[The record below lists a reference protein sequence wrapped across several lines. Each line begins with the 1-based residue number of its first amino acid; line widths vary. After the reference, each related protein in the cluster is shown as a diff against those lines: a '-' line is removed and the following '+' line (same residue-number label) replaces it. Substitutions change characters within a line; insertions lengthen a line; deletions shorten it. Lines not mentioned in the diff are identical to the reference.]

1 MTDFLLEILSEEI
14 PAGMQK
20 AAAENFAK
28 IASEILT
35 KNNLVFTFEQLNS
48 FITPRRLTLYISNL
62 EASQKTPATKKVG
75 PKINADKRAIEG
87 FLKSVGLSDESE
99 LEKTENNGHTCYVYS
114 KPESEIKTNA
124 ILKDSIPQILQ
135 KMVAAWPKLM
145 RWDVE
150 NSSIQP
156 KWIRPIRNIVCL
168 FGSEIIE
175 VEFAGLK
182 SNDQTFGHFLK
193 SCEPLKLKDASDY
206 KKTLSQNF
214 VILDR
219 TDRRK
224 KIIEEI
230 AKIKTYLGF
239 ETIDEEEKSPLY
251 DEVTGLCEWPL
262 AWVAEIDQKFM
273 ELPEEVLVLT
283 LKLNQRYFCLKNSK
297 GELQS
302 KFIFISN
309 VDTADFAKEK
319 IIKDNEKLVR
329 ARLNDAQ
336 FFISE
341 DLKKPLISRVP
352 DLSKIVF
359 HQKLGTVLDKIARI
373 NSLAKFLSIFIPH
386 CDLVL
391 IDRASDLCKADLVT
405 KTVNELPELQGKI
418 GSFYAQKQNEDIKI
432 SAAIYEHYLPLGP
445 NSELPKTPL
454 GIALSIADKIDS
466 ITGFF
471 LADEK
476 PTSSKD
482 PYALRR
488 AVLGIIRIGF
498 QHNIA
503 FPIRILIEKSLN
515 AYPPKVL
522 KTLLCQ
528 KEGKFFE
535 NKERLVEEI
544 IRFFVERLKAYLREN
559 EQLRPD
565 IINAV
570 IDEYLSNLK
579 VHKLCDIIYLAKK
592 IRFLSQFVRE
602 KKNEKIIELYKRSA
616 NILAIEEKKSQ
627 KKYSGKPS
635 RLSMK
640 STYELV
646 LYRRIKQV
654 TADFKKLISKG
665 EFEMAFKLLDILELP
680 LTHFFDH
687 VVVNDKEEN
696 LRENRLLI
704 LSEIRA
710 LFNHVADLSKVEIS

>member
-35 KNNLVFTFEQLNS
+35 KNNLVFTVEQLNT

-87 FLKSVGLSDESE
+87 FLKSVGLSEESE
-99 LEKTENNGHTCYVYS
+99 LEKTENNGNTCYAYI
-114 KPESEIKTNA
+114 KPESEIKTDT
-124 ILKDSIPQILQ
+124 ILKDSIPQMLQ
-135 KMVAAWPKLM
+135 KMIAAWPKLM

-150 NSSIQP
+150 NSNIQP
-156 KWIRPIRNIVCL
+156 KWIRPIRNIACL

-193 SCEPLKLKDASDY
+193 SSSPLKLKDAGDY
-206 KKTLSQNF
+206 KKILIDNF

-219 TDRRK
+219 ADRRK

-230 AKIKTYLGF
+230 TKIKTYLGF
-239 ETIDEEEKSPLY
+239 ETIDAEEKSPLY
-251 DEVTGLCEWPL
+251 DEVTGLCEWPI
-262 AWVAEIDQKFM
+262 AWVGEIDQKFM

-352 DLSKIVF
+352 DLSKVVF

-391 IDRASDLCKADLVT
+391 IDRAADLCKADLVT
-405 KTVNELPELQGKI
+405 KTVSELPELQGKI
-418 GSFYAQKQNEDIKI
+418 GSFYAQKQNENIKI

-488 AVLGIIRIGF
+488 AALGIIRIGF
-498 QHNIA
+498 QNNIA

-522 KTLLCQ
+522 KTLLGQ
-528 KEGKFFE
+528 KQGNFFE
-535 NKERLVEEI
+535 NKEILVEEI

-559 EQLRPD
+559 EQLQPD

-570 IDEYLSNLK
+570 IDEYLSDLK

-592 IRFLSQFVRE
+592 IRFLSQFV
-602 KKNEKIIELYKRSA
+602 KNKESEKIIELYKRSS

-640 STYELV
+640 SKYELA

-665 EFEMAFKLLDILELP
+665 EFEMAFKLLNILELP

-710 LFNHVADLSKVEIS
+710 LFNQVADLSKVEIS

>member
-35 KNNLVFTFEQLNS
+35 KNNLVFTVEQLNI
-48 FITPRRLTLYISNL
+48 FITPRRLTLCISNL

-99 LEKTENNGHTCYVYS
+99 LEKTENNGHTCYAYI
-114 KPESEIKTNA
+114 KPESEIKTDT

-135 KMVAAWPKLM
+135 KMIAAWPKLM

-156 KWIRPIRNIVCL
+156 KWIRPIRNIACL

-193 SCEPLKLKDASDY
+193 SSSPLKLKDASDY
-206 KKTLSQNF
+206 KKILIDNF

-219 TDRRK
+219 ADRRK

-230 AKIKTYLGF
+230 TKIKTHLGF
-239 ETIDEEEKSPLY
+239 ETIDEEVKSLLY
-251 DEVTGLCEWPL
+251 DEVTGLCEWPV

-341 DLKKPLISRVP
+341 DLKKPLISRTP
-352 DLSKIVF
+352 DLSKVVF

-391 IDRASDLCKADLVT
+391 IDRAADLCKADLVT
-405 KTVNELPELQGKI
+405 KTVSELPELQGKI
-418 GSFYAQKQNEDIKI
+418 GSFYAQKQNENIKI

-488 AVLGIIRIGF
+488 AALGIIRIGF

-522 KTLLCQ
+522 KTLLGQ

-559 EQLRPD
+559 EQLQSD

-570 IDEYLSNLK
+570 IDEYLSDLK
-579 VHKLCDIIYLAKK
+579 VHKLCDIIYLVKK
-592 IRFLSQFVRE
+592 IRFLSQFVKE

-635 RLSMK
+635 RLAMK
-640 STYELV
+640 SKYELV

-654 TADFKKLISKG
+654 TNDFKKLISKG

-710 LFNHVADLSKVEIS
+710 LFNWVTDLSQVEIS

>member
-35 KNNLVFTFEQLNS
+35 KNNLVFTVEQLNI
-48 FITPRRLTLYISNL
+48 FITPRRLTLCISNL

-99 LEKTENNGHTCYVYS
+99 LEKTENNGHTCYAYI
-114 KPESEIKTNA
+114 KPESEIKTDT

-135 KMVAAWPKLM
+135 KMIAAWPKLM

-156 KWIRPIRNIVCL
+156 KWIRPIRNIACL

-193 SCEPLKLKDASDY
+193 SSSPLKLKDASDY
-206 KKTLSQNF
+206 KKILIDNF

-219 TDRRK
+219 ADRRK

-230 AKIKTYLGF
+230 TKIKTHLGF
-239 ETIDEEEKSPLY
+239 ETIDEEVKSLLY
-251 DEVTGLCEWPL
+251 DEVTGLCEWPA

-341 DLKKPLISRVP
+341 DLKKPLISRTP
-352 DLSKIVF
+352 DLSKVVF

-391 IDRASDLCKADLVT
+391 IDRAADLCKADLVT
-405 KTVNELPELQGKI
+405 KTVSELPELQGKI
-418 GSFYAQKQNEDIKI
+418 GSFYAQKQNENIKI

-488 AVLGIIRIGF
+488 AALGIIRIGF

-522 KTLLCQ
+522 KTLLGQ

-559 EQLRPD
+559 EQLQSD

-570 IDEYLSNLK
+570 IDEYLSDLK
-579 VHKLCDIIYLAKK
+579 VHKLCDIIYLVKK
-592 IRFLSQFVRE
+592 IRFLSQFVKE

-635 RLSMK
+635 RLAMK
-640 STYELV
+640 SKYELV

-654 TADFKKLISKG
+654 TNDFKKLISKG

-710 LFNHVADLSKVEIS
+710 LFNWVTDLSQVEIS

>member
-35 KNNLVFTFEQLNS
+35 KNNLVFTVEQLNI
-48 FITPRRLTLYISNL
+48 FITPRRLTLCISNL

-99 LEKTENNGHTCYVYS
+99 LEKTENNGHTCYAYI
-114 KPESEIKTNA
+114 KPESEIKTDT

-135 KMVAAWPKLM
+135 KMIAAWPKLM

-156 KWIRPIRNIVCL
+156 KWIRPIRNIACL

-193 SCEPLKLKDASDY
+193 SSSPLKLKDASDY
-206 KKTLSQNF
+206 KKILIDNF

-219 TDRRK
+219 ADRRK

-230 AKIKTYLGF
+230 TKIKTHLGF
-239 ETIDEEEKSPLY
+239 ETIDEEVKSLLY
-251 DEVTGLCEWPL
+251 DEVTGLCEWPV

-341 DLKKPLISRVP
+341 DLKKPLISRTP
-352 DLSKIVF
+352 DLSKVVF

-391 IDRASDLCKADLVT
+391 IDRAADLCKADLVT
-405 KTVNELPELQGKI
+405 KTVSELPELQGKI
-418 GSFYAQKQNEDIKI
+418 GSFYAQKQNENIKI

-488 AVLGIIRIGF
+488 AALGIIRIGF

-522 KTLLCQ
+522 KTLLGQ

-559 EQLRPD
+559 EQLQSD

-570 IDEYLSNLK
+570 IDEYLSDLK

-592 IRFLSQFVRE
+592 IRFLSQFVKE

-635 RLSMK
+635 RLAMK
-640 STYELV
+640 SKYELV

-654 TADFKKLISKG
+654 TNDFKKLISKG

-710 LFNHVADLSKVEIS
+710 LFNWVTDLSQVEIS